1 MIDHQSTTKIAIVVR
16 LAYRS
21 HCDAAEVQKSGPNRD
36 RRYFFGSRSWR
47 VRRLPHMKP
56 VPSAWFLSGAIQ
68 PNEGSRNCVAMT
80 LFPTAVKR
88 ELFASATKVT
98 EPLPT
103 ARLKEQIA
111 RFLHSHKDLMS
122 PEKFGG

>member
-1 MIDHQSTTKIAIVVR
+1 MANERSTSSKDNSLVR
-16 LAYRS
+16 AL
-21 HCDAAEVQKSGPNRD
+21 
-36 RRYFFGSRSWR
+36 SRWE
-47 VRRLPHMKP
+47 
-56 VPSAWFLSGAIQ
+56 
-68 PNEGSRNCVAMT
+68 NEGGSVDTDWEKRAALIEEEERVLQCLGAAVITRWNN
-80 LFPTAVKR
+80 LPTAVKR